1 MNFNPFSAPSLTNVG
16 NQRWSSSDAPASL
29 THLEKVFLR
38 AASEIVTPLSHP
50 DNLQAA
56 LLIMFCCV
64 FGITVLTFVFSMT
77 RMDWILSSGE

>member
-16 NQRWSSSDAPASL
+16 NPRWSSSDAPASL
-29 THLEKVFLR
+29 TLLDKVFLR

-56 LLIMFCCV
+56 V
-64 FGITVLTFVFSMT
+64 
-77 RMDWILSSGE
+77 